1 MTSIYSVLYPT
12 QVSAGTSNTNSNNTG
27 SPVPTSNTTTSGGS
41 LSQQLARSSALS
53 AFSGPNAND
62 TKSWY
67 EAMAK
72 AWGQALNNQAQ
83 VITQLSDQ
91 VSNAGSDQPSQ
102 ITQLTA
108 ESMRF
113 SYLASN
119 DSTVTTSVGEGVST
133 LGRKQ

>member
-1 MTSIYSVLYPT
+1 MANITATTAAP
-12 QVSAGTSNTNSNNTG
+12 VSTTTTDTNTNNQKTETFTARTLMRGYSIPMN
-27 SPVPTSNTTTSGGS
+27 SP
-41 LSQQLARSSALS
+41 SS
-53 AFSGPNAND
+53 ND

-72 AWGQALNNQAQ
+72 AWGQALNRQAQ
-83 VITQLSDQ
+83 VITDLS
-91 VSNAGSDQPSQ
+91 SEINEAGNDQPSQ

-113 SYLASN
+113 SYIATNAS
-119 DSTVTTSVGEGVST
+119 TATTSVGEALQT

>member
-1 MTSIYSVLYPT
+1 MTTIYSVMYPT
-12 QVSAGTSNTNSNNTG
+12 QQPTGTTGASTSGAAGTIAPRSTG
-27 SPVPTSNTTTSGGS
+27 GLSLTS
-41 LSQQLARSSALS
+41 AAAPSAT
-53 AFSGPNAND
+53 D

-72 AWGQALNNQAQ
+72 AWGQALNQQAQ

-91 VSNAGSDQPSQ
+91 VSNAGQDQPSQ
-102 ITQLTA
+102 VTQLTA

-113 SYLASN
+113 SFLATN
-119 DSTVTTSVGEGVST
+119 ASTATTSVGEALQT

>member
-1 MTSIYSVLYPT
+1 MTTIYSVMYPT
-12 QVSAGTSNTNSNNTG
+12 QQPTGTTG
-27 SPVPTSNTTTSGGS
+27 ASTTGASGTHAMTP
-41 LSQQLARSSALS
+41 ARSVSTLGLTAAAPSAT
-53 AFSGPNAND
+53 D

-72 AWGQALNNQAQ
+72 AWGQALNQQAQ

-91 VSNAGSDQPSQ
+91 VSNAGQDQPSQ
-102 ITQLTA
+102 VTQLTA

-113 SYLASN
+113 SFLATN
-119 DSTVTTSVGEGVST
+119 ASTATTSVGEALQT

>member
-1 MTSIYSVLYPT
+1 MTTIYSVMYPT
-12 QVSAGTSNTNSNNTG
+12 QQPTGTTGASTTGAAGTNA
-27 SPVPTSNTTTSGGS
+27 TSRSTSTLS
-41 LSQQLARSSALS
+41 LTSAAAPS
-53 AFSGPNAND
+53 AQD

-72 AWGQALNNQAQ
+72 AWGQALNQQAQ

-91 VSNAGSDQPSQ
+91 VSNAGQDQPSQ
-102 ITQLTA
+102 VTQLTA

-113 SYLASN
+113 SFLATN
-119 DSTVTTSVGEGVST
+119 ASTATTSVGEALQT

>member
-1 MTSIYSVLYPT
+1 MTTIYSVMYPT
-12 QVSAGTSNTNSNNTG
+12 QQPTGTTGASTTGASGTNATFRSPG
-27 SPVPTSNTTTSGGS
+27 SPS
-41 LSQQLARSSALS
+41 LSAAAAPAAQ
-53 AFSGPNAND
+53 D

-72 AWGQALNNQAQ
+72 AWGQALNQQAQ

-91 VSNAGSDQPSQ
+91 VSNAGQDQPSQ
-102 ITQLTA
+102 VTQLTA

-113 SYLASN
+113 SFLATN
-119 DSTVTTSVGEGVST
+119 ASTATTSVGEALQT

>member
-1 MTSIYSVLYPT
+1 MPATGVKMTTIYSVMYPT
-12 QVSAGTSNTNSNNTG
+12 QTPTGTTTNQSSSTQQATSGSQLLSRNISLSAAG
-27 SPVPTSNTTTSGGS
+27 SP
-41 LSQQLARSSALS
+41 SA
-53 AFSGPNAND
+53 AD

-72 AWGQALNNQAQ
+72 AWGQALNQQAQ

-91 VSNAGSDQPSQ
+91 VSNAGQDQPSQ
-102 ITQLTA
+102 VTQLTA

-113 SYLASN
+113 SFLATN
-119 DSTVTTSVGEGVST
+119 ASTATTSVGEALQT

>member
-1 MTSIYSVLYPT
+1 MTSIYSVSYPT
-12 QVSAGTSNTNSNNTG
+12 QPSTGTSSANSS
-27 SPVPTSNTTTSGGS
+27 SPVPATSTPSSGSS
-41 LSQQLARSSALS
+41 LAQTLARSSALS
-53 AFSGPNAND
+53 AFGGPSAND

-72 AWGQALNNQAQ
+72 AWGQALNQQAQ
-83 VITQLSDQ
+83 VITELSDQ
-91 VSNAGSDQPSQ
+91 VSNAGQDQPSQ

-113 SYLASN
+113 SYMASN
-119 DSTVTTSVGEGVST
+119 ASTATTSVGEALQT

>member
-1 MTSIYSVLYPT
+1 MNSIYSLLYSSQTLTDTAPGDKA
-12 QVSAGTSNTNSNNTG
+12 VPGA
-27 SPVPTSNTTTSGGS
+27 PTSS
-41 LSQQLARSSALS
+41 LSQTLSRGAASAGAMKPALGD
-53 AFSGPNAND
+53 AH
-62 TKSWY
+62 SWY

-72 AWGQALNNQAQ
+72 AWGQALNQQAH

-91 VSNAGSDQPSQ
+91 ITNAGQDQPSQ

-113 SYLASN
+113 SYIATNAS
-119 DSTVTTSVGEGVST
+119 TATTSVGEALQT

>member
-1 MTSIYSVLYPT
+1 MYPT
-12 QVSAGTSNTNSNNTG
+12 QQPTGTTGASTTGASGTNATFRSPG
-27 SPVPTSNTTTSGGS
+27 SPS
-41 LSQQLARSSALS
+41 LSAAAPSAQ
-53 AFSGPNAND
+53 D

-72 AWGQALNNQAQ
+72 AWGQALNQQAQ

-91 VSNAGSDQPSQ
+91 VSNAGQDQPSQ
-102 ITQLTA
+102 VTQLTA

-113 SYLASN
+113 SFLATN
-119 DSTVTTSVGEGVST
+119 ASTATTSVGEALQT

>member
-1 MTSIYSVLYPT
+1 MTTIYSVMYPT
-12 QVSAGTSNTNSNNTG
+12 QQPTGTTG
-27 SPVPTSNTTTSGGS
+27 ASTTGASGTNTTTSMRSPGS
-41 LSQQLARSSALS
+41 LSLTAAAAPSAQ
-53 AFSGPNAND
+53 D

-72 AWGQALNNQAQ
+72 AWGQALNQQAQ

-91 VSNAGSDQPSQ
+91 VSNAGQDQPSQ
-102 ITQLTA
+102 VTQLTA

-113 SYLASN
+113 SFLATN
-119 DSTVTTSVGEGVST
+119 ASTATTSVGEALQT

>member
-1 MTSIYSVLYPT
+1 MYPT
-12 QVSAGTSNTNSNNTG
+12 QAPTG
-27 SPVPTSNTTTSGGS
+27 TTTNQSSSTQQATSGS
-41 LSQQLARSSALS
+41 QLLSRNVALSSAYS
-53 AFSGPNAND
+53 PSAND

-72 AWGQALNNQAQ
+72 AWGQALNQQAQ

-91 VSNAGSDQPSQ
+91 VSNAGQDQPSQ
-102 ITQLTA
+102 VTQLTA

-113 SYLASN
+113 SYLATN
-119 DSTVTTSVGEGVST
+119 ASTATTSVGEALQT

>member
-1 MTSIYSVLYPT
+1 MTTIYSVMYPT
-12 QVSAGTSNTNSNNTG
+12 QQPTGTTGASGTNT
-27 SPVPTSNTTTSGGS
+27 NTTTTSRAAGTLS
-41 LSQQLARSSALS
+41 LPPAAPSAT
-53 AFSGPNAND
+53 D

-72 AWGQALNNQAQ
+72 AWGQALNQQAQ

-91 VSNAGSDQPSQ
+91 VSNAGQDQPSQ
-102 ITQLTA
+102 VTQLTA

-113 SYLASN
+113 SFLATN
-119 DSTVTTSVGEGVST
+119 ASTATTSVGEALQT

>member
-1 MTSIYSVLYPT
+1 MTTIYSVMYPT
-12 QVSAGTSNTNSNNTG
+12 QQPTGTTGASTTGAAGTTAPRSTG
-27 SPVPTSNTTTSGGS
+27 TLSLTS
-41 LSQQLARSSALS
+41 AAAPSAT
-53 AFSGPNAND
+53 D

-72 AWGQALNNQAQ
+72 AWGQALNQQAQ

-91 VSNAGSDQPSQ
+91 VSNAGQDQPSQ
-102 ITQLTA
+102 VTQLTA

-113 SYLASN
+113 SFLATN
-119 DSTVTTSVGEGVST
+119 ASTATTSVGEALQT

>member
-1 MTSIYSVLYPT
+1 MTTIYSVMYPT
-12 QVSAGTSNTNSNNTG
+12 QTPTGTTSTNNPTSSTQTTSASQLLSRNISLSAAG
-27 SPVPTSNTTTSGGS
+27 SP
-41 LSQQLARSSALS
+41 SA
-53 AFSGPNAND
+53 AD

-72 AWGQALNNQAQ
+72 AWGQALNQQAQ

-91 VSNAGSDQPSQ
+91 VSNAGQDQPSQ
-102 ITQLTA
+102 VTQLTA

-113 SYLASN
+113 SFLATN
-119 DSTVTTSVGEGVST
+119 ASTATTSVGEALQT

>member
-1 MTSIYSVLYPT
+1 MYPT
-12 QVSAGTSNTNSNNTG
+12 QQPTGTS
-27 SPVPTSNTTTSGGS
+27 SGGNAAAPSKITGPPS
-41 LSQQLARSSALS
+41 LPAVAPSAT
-53 AFSGPNAND
+53 D

-72 AWGQALNNQAQ
+72 AWGQALNQQAQ

-91 VSNAGSDQPSQ
+91 VSNAGQDQPSQ
-102 ITQLTA
+102 VTQLTA

-113 SYLASN
+113 SFLATN
-119 DSTVTTSVGEGVST
+119 ASTATTSVGEALQT

>member
-1 MTSIYSVLYPT
+1 MTTIYSVMYPT
-12 QVSAGTSNTNSNNTG
+12 QTSTGTTG
-27 SPVPTSNTTTSGGS
+27 STNPASSTQQSTSASQLLSRNIS
-41 LSQQLARSSALS
+41 LSSAYS
-53 AFSGPNAND
+53 PSAND

-72 AWGQALNNQAQ
+72 AWGQALNQQAQ

-91 VSNAGSDQPSQ
+91 VSNAGQDQPSQ
-102 ITQLTA
+102 VTQLTA

-113 SYLASN
+113 SFLATN
-119 DSTVTTSVGEGVST
+119 ASTATTSVGEALQT

>member
-1 MTSIYSVLYPT
+1 MTTIYSVMYPT
-12 QVSAGTSNTNSNNTG
+12 QQPTGTTGASTTGASGTNATFR
-27 SPVPTSNTTTSGGS
+27 SPGAPG
-41 LSQQLARSSALS
+41 LS
-53 AFSGPNAND
+53 AAAAPSAQD

-72 AWGQALNNQAQ
+72 AWGQALNQQAQ

-91 VSNAGSDQPSQ
+91 VSNAGQDQPSQ
-102 ITQLTA
+102 VTQLTA

-113 SYLASN
+113 SFLATN
-119 DSTVTTSVGEGVST
+119 ASTATTSVGEALQT

>member
-1 MTSIYSVLYPT
+1 MTTIYSVMYPT
-12 QVSAGTSNTNSNNTG
+12 QQPTGTTGAATTGGTNATFRSPGTLTPSAA
-27 SPVPTSNTTTSGGS
+27 P
-41 LSQQLARSSALS
+41 SAQ
-53 AFSGPNAND
+53 D

-72 AWGQALNNQAQ
+72 AWGQALNQQAQ

-91 VSNAGSDQPSQ
+91 VSNAGQDQPSQ
-102 ITQLTA
+102 VTQLTA

-113 SYLASN
+113 SFLATN
-119 DSTVTTSVGEGVST
+119 ASTATTSVGEALQT

>member
-1 MTSIYSVLYPT
+1 MTTIYSVMYPT
-12 QVSAGTSNTNSNNTG
+12 QTPTGTATNQ
-27 SPVPTSNTTTSGGS
+27 SPSTQQATSGS
-41 LSQQLARSSALS
+41 QLLSRNVALSSAYS
-53 AFSGPNAND
+53 PSAND

-72 AWGQALNNQAQ
+72 AWGQALNQQAQ

-91 VSNAGSDQPSQ
+91 VSNAGQDQPSQ
-102 ITQLTA
+102 VTQLTA

-113 SYLASN
+113 SYLATN
-119 DSTVTTSVGEGVST
+119 ASTATTSVGEALQT

>member
-1 MTSIYSVLYPT
+1 MTTIYSVMYPT
-12 QVSAGTSNTNSNNTG
+12 QQPTGTTGASTTGASGTNATFRSPG
-27 SPVPTSNTTTSGGS
+27 SPGLGAAAAP
-41 LSQQLARSSALS
+41 SAQ
-53 AFSGPNAND
+53 D

-72 AWGQALNNQAQ
+72 AWGQALNQQAQ

-91 VSNAGSDQPSQ
+91 VSNAGQDQPSQ
-102 ITQLTA
+102 VTQLTA

-113 SYLASN
+113 SFLATN
-119 DSTVTTSVGEGVST
+119 ASTATTSVGEALQT

>member
-1 MTSIYSVLYPT
+1 MTTIYSVMYPT
-12 QVSAGTSNTNSNNTG
+12 QQPTGTTGASATNA
-27 SPVPTSNTTTSGGS
+27 TTPSKSTGS
-41 LSQQLARSSALS
+41 LSLSPAAPSAT
-53 AFSGPNAND
+53 D

-72 AWGQALNNQAQ
+72 AWGQALNQQAQ

-91 VSNAGSDQPSQ
+91 VSNAGQDQPSQ
-102 ITQLTA
+102 VTQLTA

-113 SYLASN
+113 SFLATN
-119 DSTVTTSVGEGVST
+119 ASTATTSVGEALQT

>member
-1 MTSIYSVLYPT
+1 MTTIYSVMYPT
-12 QVSAGTSNTNSNNTG
+12 QTPTGTTG
-27 SPVPTSNTTTSGGS
+27 STNPASSTQATSASQLLSRNVS
-41 LSQQLARSSALS
+41 LSAAYSPSAH
-53 AFSGPNAND
+53 D

-72 AWGQALNNQAQ
+72 AWGQALNQQAQ

-91 VSNAGSDQPSQ
+91 VSNAGQDQPSQ
-102 ITQLTA
+102 VTQLTA

-113 SYLASN
+113 SYLATN
-119 DSTVTTSVGEGVST
+119 ASTATTSVGEALQT

>member
-1 MTSIYSVLYPT
+1 MYPT
-12 QVSAGTSNTNSNNTG
+12 QTPTGNTG
-27 SPVPTSNTTTSGGS
+27 TTNPASSTQQPTTASQLSRNIS
-41 LSQQLARSSALS
+41 LSSAYS
-53 AFSGPNAND
+53 PSAND

-72 AWGQALNNQAQ
+72 AWGQALNQQAQ

-91 VSNAGSDQPSQ
+91 VSNAGQDQPSTV
-102 ITQLTA
+102 TQLTA

-113 SYLASN
+113 SYLATN
-119 DSTVTTSVGEGVST
+119 ASTATTSVGEALQT